1 MEFCNPNSLRY
12 STRDSCCGSLLGDSG
27 REEMGQTWGAGVQRV
42 TRWCGGRPL
51 AFLRSLLPFQCRRNT
66 YDLQRDGVQRLERE
80 PVRCISIRKYE
91 DGTMGTTIGSGRV
104 LEAHR
109 NETVWLQQMQEEEGL
124 STFSRGSGP
133 RRPKSSQHRQQLLAV
148 KESLEKLVPGVAEN
162 GSVSCGTQSQ
172 SAAVPSLPASPT
184 EFPRTS
190 GNLPCSESTMDQGE
204 APRKLPQSI
213 RRRWS
218 YKQAVSKAAEKWHH
232 MDDEALTP
240 PCTKTA
246 LPVFPGRK
254 VVQPVRM
261 FLQTVRK
268 KQMLVTLT
276 SASRPSVMKS
286 FIKRNTVHHLDAE
299 EKELQQLENLKKK
312 EEAELLRKQ
321 KVEEDQHQ
329 RLEEMKM
336 KREEHLWKALKAR
349 KQAEQLEVE
358 KKKRTEQKL
367 EAKQKP
373 LAKKASKKTGRKLE
387 EAEMMLKQEE
397 EAWRQ
402 KRLQQQEEEREQKR
416 QRKVAEALRN
426 AVQQRQRERQLALE
440 REMQRKREEERLQ
453 AEWERALQLHK
464 ERLLKE
470 LEEEQKR
477 EQDQR
482 QEQEPKKLQKEQEKK
497 AKEAKVVAAAAGAPD
512 RWLDVTTHVQLW
524 QPKGPGRDKE
534 VSFHLQTPVGNSS
547 EMTPQDPKGSLKII
561 PDSDGMDLCSD
572 DSTDDEFQPGRPIP
586 AWATGFQLRQA
597 TIYQYYVP
605 PDIDQI
611 FGTILSPD
619 LEDIFQKS
627 KPRYHTRT
635 SSALWDSPPLARVPE
650 FEGTVV

>member
-1 MEFCNPNSLRY
+1 MEFCNSNRLRY
-12 STRDSCCGSLLGDSG
+12 FTRDSCCGSLLGDSG

-42 TRWCGGRPL
+42 TCWCGGRPL
-51 AFLRSLLPFQCRRNT
+51 
-66 YDLQRDGVQRLERE
+66 
-80 PVRCISIRKYE
+80 

-133 RRPKSSQHRQQLLAV
+133 RRPKSSQHHQQLLAV

-172 SAAVPSLPASPT
+172 AAAVPSLPASPT
-184 EFPRTS
+184 EFPRMS

-218 YKQAVSKAAEKWHH
+218 YKQAVSKASEKWHH

-246 LPVFPGRK
+246 LPVCPGRK
-254 VVQPVRM
+254 VVQPVQM

-373 LAKKASKKTGRKLE
+373 LAKKARKKTARKVE

-426 AVQQRQRERQLALE
+426 AVQRRQRERQLALE

-497 AKEAKVVAAAAGAPD
+497 AKEAKVVAATTGARD
-512 RWLDVTTHVQLW
+512 RWLDETTHVQLW

-534 VSFHLQTPVGNSS
+534 VSFLLQSPVGNSS
-547 EMTPQDPKGSLKII
+547 EMTPQAPKGSIKII

-635 SSALWDSPPLARVPE
+635 SSALWDSSPLARVPE

>member
-1 MEFCNPNSLRY
+1 MEFCNSNRLRY
-12 STRDSCCGSLLGDSG
+12 FTRDSCCGSLLGDSG

-42 TRWCGGRPL
+42 TCWCGGRPL
-51 AFLRSLLPFQCRRNT
+51 
-66 YDLQRDGVQRLERE
+66 
-80 PVRCISIRKYE
+80 
-91 DGTMGTTIGSGRV
+91 
-104 LEAHR
+104 
-109 NETVWLQQMQEEEGL
+109 
-124 STFSRGSGP
+124 
-133 RRPKSSQHRQQLLAV
+133 
-148 KESLEKLVPGVAEN
+148 
-162 GSVSCGTQSQ
+162 
-172 SAAVPSLPASPT
+172 
-184 EFPRTS
+184 
-190 GNLPCSESTMDQGE
+190 ESTMDQGE

-246 LPVFPGRK
+246 LPVCPGRK

-286 FIKRNTVHHLDAE
+286 FMKSNTVHHLDAE

-373 LAKKASKKTGRKLE
+373 LAKKASKKTARKLE

-402 KRLQQQEEEREQKR
+402 TRLQQQEEEREQKR

-524 QPKGPGRDKE
+524 QPKGPRRDKE

-547 EMTPQDPKGSLKII
+547 EMTPQGPKGSLKII

>member
-1 MEFCNPNSLRY
+1 MEFCNSNRLRY
-12 STRDSCCGSLLGDSG
+12 FTRDSCCGSLLGDSG

-42 TRWCGGRPL
+42 TCWCGGRPL
-51 AFLRSLLPFQCRRNT
+51 
-66 YDLQRDGVQRLERE
+66 
-80 PVRCISIRKYE
+80 

-109 NETVWLQQMQEEEGL
+109 NETVWLQQMQEKEGL

-133 RRPKSSQHRQQLLAV
+133 RRPKSSQHHQQLLAV

-172 SAAVPSLPASPT
+172 AAAVPSLPASPT
-184 EFPRTS
+184 EFPRMS

-246 LPVFPGRK
+246 LPVCPGRK

-286 FIKRNTVHHLDAE
+286 FMKSNTVHHLDAE

-373 LAKKASKKTGRKLE
+373 LAKKASKKTARKLE

-402 KRLQQQEEEREQKR
+402 TRLQQQEEEREQKR

-524 QPKGPGRDKE
+524 QPKGPRRDKE

-547 EMTPQDPKGSLKII
+547 EMTPQGPKGSLKII

>member
-1 MEFCNPNSLRY
+1 MEFCNSNRLRY
-12 STRDSCCGSLLGDSG
+12 FTRDSCCGSLLGDSG

-42 TRWCGGRPL
+42 TRWCGCRPL

-133 RRPKSSQHRQQLLAV
+133 RRPKSSQHHQQLLAV

-172 SAAVPSLPASPT
+172 AAAVPSLPASPT
-184 EFPRTS
+184 EFPRMS

-218 YKQAVSKAAEKWHH
+218 YKQAVNKAAEKWHH

-246 LPVFPGRK
+246 LPVCPGRK

-286 FIKRNTVHHLDAE
+286 FMKSNTVHHLDAE

-373 LAKKASKKTGRKLE
+373 LAKKASKKTARKLE

-426 AVQQRQRERQLALE
+426 AVQRRQRETQLALE

-512 RWLDVTTHVQLW
+512 RWLEETTHVQ
-524 QPKGPGRDKE
+524 
-534 VSFHLQTPVGNSS
+534 SPVGNSS
-547 EMTPQDPKGSLKII
+547 EMTPQSPKGSLKII

-586 AWATGFQLRQA
+586 AWATGRSWYLIKKLCSMTWAVRSGNGRFQVAEFSR
-597 TIYQYYVP
+597 
-605 PDIDQI
+605 
-611 FGTILSPD
+611 D
-619 LEDIFQKS
+619 LGL
-627 KPRYHTRT
+627 
-635 SSALWDSPPLARVPE
+635 AL
-650 FEGTVV
+650 G

>member
-1 MEFCNPNSLRY
+1 MEFCNSNRLRY
-12 STRDSCCGSLLGDSG
+12 FTRDSCCGSLLGDSG

-42 TRWCGGRPL
+42 TCWCGGRPL

-133 RRPKSSQHRQQLLAV
+133 RRPKSSQHHQQLLAV

-172 SAAVPSLPASPT
+172 AAAVPSLPASPT
-184 EFPRTS
+184 EFPRMS

-218 YKQAVSKAAEKWHH
+218 YKQAVSKASEKWHH

-246 LPVFPGRK
+246 LPVCPGRK
-254 VVQPVRM
+254 VVQPVQM

-373 LAKKASKKTGRKLE
+373 LAKKARKKTARKVE

-426 AVQQRQRERQLALE
+426 AVQRRQRERQLALE

-497 AKEAKVVAAAAGAPD
+497 AKEAKVVAATTGARD
-512 RWLDVTTHVQLW
+512 RWLDETTHVQ
-524 QPKGPGRDKE
+524 
-534 VSFHLQTPVGNSS
+534 SPVGNSS
-547 EMTPQDPKGSLKII
+547 EMTPQAPKGSIKII

-635 SSALWDSPPLARVPE
+635 SSALWDSSPLARVPE